1 MRYLCRLTVEKDF
14 EFIARMKTGG
24 AVDKSVKRRN
34 DKYFILNKEFTK
46 VLQSVETNFNFKL
59 FCCDSG
65 EFWCECFYDGIFDDD
80 CKITSVRKLKK
91 FVKSYNG
98 VYSW

>member
-1 MRYLCRLTVEKDF
+1 
-14 EFIARMKTGG
+14 MKTGG
-24 AVDKSVKRRN
+24 TVNKIVKRRN
-34 DKYFILNKEFTK
+34 DKYFILNKELIK
-46 VLQSVETNFNFKL
+46 VLQSVDTNFNFKL

-65 EFWCECFYDGIFDDD
+65 KFWCECFYGGVFDDD

-91 FVKSYNG
+91 FIKSYNG